1 MNRKRKTEL
10 DLIGRELFAQA
21 GLEAE
26 SIEKIASRPDA
37 YSSILARIKEE
48 SLTNSEY
55 TKIESKTSRFGIQHF
70 AVALMALIVVSVV
83 SFSLIYSDKKDDFAS
98 QQRIEFPV
106 PPPETA
112 RPQTPPP
119 EVIESEQPIGRA
131 KYPEAVIEKASAKKP
146 SPRRVRDSS
155 SEPPLAEFVSLGL
168 SSSPQHT
175 ADGGRVIR
183 VELPA
188 ASLFAM
194 GVNVPIENGSEVFK
208 ADLIVGADGVTRAV
222 KLVE

>member
-10 DLIGRELFAQA
+10 DLLGRGLIKRA

-26 SIEKIASRPDA
+26 AVEKIAASPDA
-37 YSSILARIKEE
+37 YRSVLARIKEE
-48 SLTNSEY
+48 KAASPATVSG
-55 TKIESKTSRFGIQHF
+55 KTTFGF
-70 AVALMALIVVSVV
+70 GRIVTAACVLVIV
-83 SFSLIYSDKKDDFAS
+83 SFVSLSIVYRGYNDVAALDHKIDL
-98 QQRIEFPV
+98 PV
-106 PPPETA
+106 LPPETA
-112 RPQTPPP
+112 RPQTPP
-119 EVIESEQPIGRA
+119 EEIVSEQQTSGRA
-131 KYPEAVIEKASAKKP
+131 KYSDAVIEKVSAKKP
-146 SPRRVRDSS
+146 SPRRVRDVGL
-155 SEPPLAEFVSLGL
+155 EPPLAEFVSLGL

-194 GVNVPIENGSEVFK
+194 GVNVPLENGSEMLK
-208 ADLIVGADGVTRAV
+208 ADLIVGPDGVTRAV